1 MKSKKNTIRLTES
14 ELKKVISESVKK
26 VLKEYDETN
35 SYDEVDDDDYIY
47 GENSDANL
55 DENEKKLVPKVEEAI
70 ERINYVLHYLNMG
83 DEYIMGAS
91 ELCPLVKDAWVLM
104 TCAKYGLKVGKV
116 PSDWLY
122 HAFGEAAKKYI
133 P

>member
-1 MKSKKNTIRLTES
+1 MKTKKNTIRLTES
-14 ELKKVISESVKK
+14 KLKKVISESVKK

-35 SYDEVDDDDYIY
+35 SYDEVEDDDYLY

-55 DENEKKLVPKVEEAI
+55 DEIEKKLVPKVEDAI
-70 ERINYVLHYLNMG
+70 KQIEYVLHYLDMG

-91 ELCPLVKDAWVLM
+91 ELYPLVKDAWLLM
-104 TCAKYGLKVGKV
+104 TCAKYGLKAGKV
-116 PSDWLY
+116 PDSWLY
-122 HAFGEAAKKYI
+122 HAFGEAAKKYM

>member
-1 MKSKKNTIRLTES
+1 MKTKKNTIRLTES
-14 ELKKVISESVKK
+14 KLKKVISESVKK

-35 SYDEVDDDDYIY
+35 SYDEVEDDDYLY

-55 DENEKKLVPKVEEAI
+55 DENEKKLVSKVEDAI
-70 ERINYVLHYLNMG
+70 NQINYVLHYLNMG
-83 DEYIMGAS
+83 DEYVMGAS
-91 ELCPLVKDAWVLM
+91 ELYPLVKDAWVLM
-104 TCAKYGLKVGKV
+104 TCAKYGLKAGKV

-122 HAFGEAAKKYI
+122 HAFGKAARKYI